1 MITSDEAW
9 EMGTT
14 GTLDLGNKENKENKE
29 QGNKGNKGNLASN
42 LDEEYLGST
51 VKSYENFDDM
61 PMFRDENNEVAMNL
75 LGGISSYG
83 FDKPSIIQQ
92 KTIVPLAQGRNVI
105 GQAQSGTGKTGAFVI
120 GTLAHFDPADKHVQL
135 IYLAHTH
142 ELAEQIMYVINAIGN
157 KLLKP
162 PTVHGDISDTIALCV
177 GQRVSVE
184 QNIMQIR
191 KGCQIL
197 IGTPGRIK
205 DLVTR
210 EIHKTPLISPHHV
223 KAIILDEAD
232 RLLSDKFVDEIK
244 DILCRLDPDSRPKPL
259 QIGIFS
265 ATMAPN
271 ILEVARDVC
280 VPCRYEMLDWKSHPC
295 APIEVLIPVEDLTL
309 DGIAQYYYELNVQR
323 RDDAFKEKINFIGT
337 LNEIQVVP
345 QCIVYV
351 NTQNTATY
359 VCNEL
364 ANIGMETR
372 CIHGK
377 MSSKARMDV
386 VNDFR
391 HGKIN
396 VLVSTDLLSRGIDV
410 QQVSL
415 VINFELPFVMTREC
429 DIDEDRM
436 AEYLH
441 RIGRSGRYGR
451 RGIAINLISSPAEQT
466 RLEAICDYYK
476 TKIVELP
483 DDVHQIYK

>member
-1 MITSDEAW
+1 MNSD
-9 EMGTT
+9 
-14 GTLDLGNKENKENKE
+14 TLN
-29 QGNKGNKGNLASN
+29 
-42 LDEEYLGST
+42 EEYIGAH
-51 VKSYENFDDM
+51 VKSYDTFDDM
-61 PMFRDENNEVAMNL
+61 PMFQDEDNENTMKL
-75 LGGISSYG
+75 LGGITAYG

-92 KTIVPLAQGRNVI
+92 KTIVPLAQGHNVI

-120 GTLAHFDPADKHVQL
+120 GTLCHLDPTVNSVQL

-157 KLLKP
+157 KLLP
-162 PTVHGDISDTIALCV
+162 PAAVRGEISNNIALCV

-197 IGTPGRIK
+197 VGTPGRVR
-205 DLVTR
+205 DLVGR
-210 EIHKTPLISPHHV
+210 MIHNTPLISPCHV

-232 RLLSDKFVDEIK
+232 RLLSDKFVGEINE
-244 DILCRLDPDSRPKPL
+244 ILWRLDPESRPKPL

-271 ILEVARDVC
+271 ILETARDAC
-280 VPCRYEMLDWKSHPC
+280 LPKRSTMPDWRSHPS
-295 APIEVLIPVEDLTL
+295 APIEVLVPIESLTL
-309 DGIAQYYYELNVQR
+309 DGIAQYYYNLDVR
-323 RDDAFKEKINFIGT
+323 SRDDALLEKVKFIVT

-351 NTQNTATY
+351 NSQNTASY
-359 VCNEL
+359 LCNAL
-364 ANIGMETR
+364 SNDGMEAR

-377 MSSKARMDV
+377 MTSKARMDV
-386 VNDFR
+386 INDFR
-391 HGKIN
+391 HGTIN

-415 VINFELPFVMTREC
+415 IINFELPFVMTREC

-451 RGIAINLISSPAEQT
+451 KGIAINLVSCPAEQT
-466 RLEAICDYYK
+466 RLDAIRTYYN

-483 DDVHQIYK
+483 DDIRLIYI